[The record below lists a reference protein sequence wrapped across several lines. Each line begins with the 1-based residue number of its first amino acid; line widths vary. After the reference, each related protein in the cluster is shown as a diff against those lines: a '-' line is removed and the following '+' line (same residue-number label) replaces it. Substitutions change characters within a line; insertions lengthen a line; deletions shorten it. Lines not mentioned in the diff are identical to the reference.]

1 MTSFNRTES
10 AEIRALTNELRS
22 GTFRYST
29 SQTGN
34 NAGGQPKL
42 DMGETDNLTVDAD
55 DDLQPSSRMPMNVKM
70 TFGAPQFSIF
80 SIYMLISVHATLYY
94 EYLGAKLS
102 YLAFFTAFARSFDV
116 LTDPLMSW
124 WSDSTR
130 TQYGRR
136 R

>member
-1 MTSFNRTES
+1 
-10 AEIRALTNELRS
+10 
-22 GTFRYST
+22 
-29 SQTGN
+29 
-34 NAGGQPKL
+34 
-42 DMGETDNLTVDAD
+42 MGETDNLTVDAND
-55 DDLQPSSRMPMNVKM
+55 HLEPISRMPMKVKL

-80 SIYMLISVHATLYY
+80 SIYMLISVHATLFY
-94 EYLGAKLS
+94 EYLGAQLS

-136 R
+136 RPFIFVGCLCFAFSAFLLMSPGVIAPGLKNTNGVR